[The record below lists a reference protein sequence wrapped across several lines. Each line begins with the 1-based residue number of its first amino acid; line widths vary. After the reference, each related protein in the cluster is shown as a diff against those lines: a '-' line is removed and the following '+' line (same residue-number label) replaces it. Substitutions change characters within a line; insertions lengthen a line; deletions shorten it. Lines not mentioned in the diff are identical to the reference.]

1 MTGFSQPD
9 ERGVMKA
16 ITIVAEDK
24 VGLLADISYILAKS
38 KINIET
44 VNVDVIGTK
53 AIISLGLND
62 VDRAKKVIEASGYK
76 VENPDA
82 IVVKLPDKP
91 DEVNK
96 ITKMLTDEGVDVK
109 EVRMLGKDNKYTVL
123 AVIADKPRKAAL
135 ILQPHLITN
144 QSTY

>member
-1 MTGFSQPD
+1 
-9 ERGVMKA
+9 MKA

-44 VNVDVIGTK
+44 VNVDVIDTK
-53 AIISLGLND
+53 AIISLGVND
-62 VDRAKKVIEASGYK
+62 TDRAKQVVEAAGYK

-82 IVVKLPDKP
+82 IVIKIPDKP
-91 DEVNK
+91 DEVDK
-96 ITKMLTDEGVDVK
+96 VTKMLTSEGVEVK
-109 EVRMLGKDNKYTVL
+109 EVKMLAKDKKFTAL
-123 AVIADKPRKAAL
+123 AVVADKPRKAAL
-135 ILQPHLITN
+135 ILQSHLITN